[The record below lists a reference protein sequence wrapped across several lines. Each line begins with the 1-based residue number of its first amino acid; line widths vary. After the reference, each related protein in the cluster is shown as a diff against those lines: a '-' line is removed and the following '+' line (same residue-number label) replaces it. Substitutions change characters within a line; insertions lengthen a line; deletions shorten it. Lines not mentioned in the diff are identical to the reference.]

1 MKKELDFGYSLEI
14 YEKGNYGTVKRK
26 YFIDMLDLVTF
37 TNKHART
44 YNTNYIIDVI
54 NRTGDVQLYKGCI
67 RSFNKGV
74 NEILVFVLSLKLVN
88 KITLED

>member
-54 NRTGDVQLYKGCI
+54 NRTGDVRLYKGCI
-67 RSFNKGV
+67 HSFNKGV